1 MLNIYKN
8 KALSKLIALTF
19 AFNTLTPVAFASE
32 DATTSSTT
40 SSGLSLTN
48 VSSDILTR
56 IANSQAN
63 SFKSR
68 KLNISDDEVNN
79 LLNIPLSTE
88 EEQDYLTQEEKDY
101 NNLQLLIAQGL
112 NTKEARDKA
121 LNKYAEIEALSKSD
135 ESIALTSTE
144 KYIKS
149 LLENYEDIES
159 RAGASNAIGSAI
171 TTTDS
176 AQVAYRT
183 ILKVAKAERLACRND
198 AISAKAKANKGETL
212 AEGTNTDPDKC
223 ELSAKGK
230 EAAQMLTYISNQQVN
245 QTSDSKKTTTA
256 TNSTTTAST
265 GETVCN
271 SSTTPVVA
279 LNDKTKCCPAQQPFY
294 NSTTAK
300 CVASLSTNTTTSNSN
315 KDDDDDST
323 SNQALLQYILAQQQ
337 QCKNSDGALNIVD
350 SCRLQTPKK
359 STPTE
364 DETTVKNGSKNKK
377 KSRDKTK
384 ILKSGNSKSNNAIMS
399 RISDIKI
406 EFNEQNKDD
415 AGYYVH
421 VNDSSSEYQIKVTLE
436 ERETTKENQNPLY
449 IKLYATQY
457 VGENSDNSTLYRF
470 TQTAKNGEFTT
481 IIYPESMKPASSD
494 ATGHFVKKVL
504 SSNEYYTLAITITDG
519 TYESAPFYIR
529 YRIIDT
535 GTKITSNDKDQS
547 SGKISIMGQQSK
559 NYYTEISGKASLDVS
574 SAKYENGVCRL
585 EVSGALVTSSGNA
598 QKIEATEYQL
608 DNINETDC
616 IKLNEDAKNNK
627 LHMSANNAQIVDTLK
642 DGTVV
647 LKSDSDVLPAFSIDG
662 GENYLD
668 TNDYLTSTASTEE
681 TDFSIKNGI
690 PFGKFENKDVVYM
703 NGSLKVKTDDNTF
716 EDVTSEQLSEMLHE
730 EVPDGSYA
738 DFDFNENGEILINI
752 KNADDEVLKTITTT
766 EMAEKTIKQ
775 VQKHSLDSDTAK
787 SADRVVAN
795 FKKATIKVL
804 GGSVVAEDASTKE
817 EENKGLVAKA
827 KEAFNNIKKVNA
839 SNSQEVNKT
848 APATIDVPKK

>member
-256 TNSTTTAST
+256 TNSTTTQT
-265 GETVCN
+265 GERKCETAG
-271 SSTTPVVA
+271 TTLAV
-279 LNDKTKCCPAQQPFY
+279 NDNTRCCPTQQPFY

-315 KDDDDDST
+315 KDDDDDDST

-350 SCRLQTPKK
+350 SCRLQTQKK

-377 KSRDKTK
+377 NQEIK
-384 ILKSGNSKSNNAIMS
+384 LKS
-399 RISDIKI
+399 
-406 EFNEQNKDD
+406 
-415 AGYYVH
+415 
-421 VNDSSSEYQIKVTLE
+421 
-436 ERETTKENQNPLY
+436 
-449 IKLYATQY
+449 
-457 VGENSDNSTLYRF
+457 
-470 TQTAKNGEFTT
+470 
-481 IIYPESMKPASSD
+481 
-494 ATGHFVKKVL
+494 
-504 SSNEYYTLAITITDG
+504 
-519 TYESAPFYIR
+519 
-529 YRIIDT
+529 
-535 GTKITSNDKDQS
+535 
-547 SGKISIMGQQSK
+547 
-559 NYYTEISGKASLDVS
+559 
-574 SAKYENGVCRL
+574 
-585 EVSGALVTSSGNA
+585 
-598 QKIEATEYQL
+598 
-608 DNINETDC
+608 
-616 IKLNEDAKNNK
+616 
-627 LHMSANNAQIVDTLK
+627 
-642 DGTVV
+642 
-647 LKSDSDVLPAFSIDG
+647 
-662 GENYLD
+662 
-668 TNDYLTSTASTEE
+668 
-681 TDFSIKNGI
+681 
-690 PFGKFENKDVVYM
+690 
-703 NGSLKVKTDDNTF
+703 
-716 EDVTSEQLSEMLHE
+716 
-730 EVPDGSYA
+730 
-738 DFDFNENGEILINI
+738 
-752 KNADDEVLKTITTT
+752 
-766 EMAEKTIKQ
+766 
-775 VQKHSLDSDTAK
+775 
-787 SADRVVAN
+787 
-795 FKKATIKVL
+795 
-804 GGSVVAEDASTKE
+804 
-817 EENKGLVAKA
+817 
-827 KEAFNNIKKVNA
+827 
-839 SNSQEVNKT
+839 
-848 APATIDVPKK
+848 